1 MNFYLTGIEGMPKL
15 LDCCGDDP
23 MKYFSKKAYGDS
35 FQRMYQEHL
44 ETFDAIEQGYST
56 VIDKEQFLMNMADAL
71 TEYAGK
77 KYDSCTKRTKRD
89 HMMMDLNLTMA
100 AFVLPMVLEYHGTS
114 SEPLAAQMTASWQ
127 RRFPKAALKAS
138 EYTYIEAGFHKK
150 FCYITTA
157 VCETFGKPD
166 DCYELML
173 LRDYRDG
180 YLSALPEGDA
190 LIHTYYDVAPSI
202 VKHINQRPDRKE
214 IYRSIW
220 DQYLS
225 PCISMIESDQLSEC
239 KERYTQMVWD
249 LKEKYFLS

>member
-23 MKYFSKKAYGDS
+23 MKYFSKKAYGDA

-100 AFVLPMVLEYHGTS
+100 AFVLPMVLEVPRDIFG
-114 SEPLAAQMTASWQ
+114 AAGCTDDSLV
-127 RRFPKAALKAS
+127 AAP
-138 EYTYIEAGFHKK
+138 F
-150 FCYITTA
+150 
-157 VCETFGKPD
+157 
-166 DCYELML
+166 
-173 LRDYRDG
+173 
-180 YLSALPEGDA
+180 PEGSPESVG
-190 LIHTYYDVAPSI
+190 IHVHRGWLP
-202 VKHINQRPDRKE
+202 
-214 IYRSIW
+214 
-220 DQYLS
+220 
-225 PCISMIESDQLSEC
+225 
-239 KERYTQMVWD
+239 
-249 LKEKYFLS
+249 